1 MKCPY
6 CNSDSNVTNSRLQK
20 RSNSVWRRRKC
31 SECSAIWSTSER
43 LQASGTYKVQSN
55 EHLVD
60 FRPEILLISLY
71 ESLKHRKT
79 PELDASYVSETVIEN
94 LQNLKQ
100 ATIPKSEI
108 ANQSY
113 IVLKNYDKLA
123 SDIYKTVHNIQR

>member
-79 PELDASYVSETVIEN
+79 PELDAKYVSETVVEN